1 MNDLPIR
8 PAHREINT
16 AHREIN
22 TVVFDLGQVVLG
34 WDPLAA
40 FTDVLSRAEAADWMA
55 RIGFADWNRQQDAGR
70 TWATAEEKLIKR
82 HPADAKVIRAYR
94 AHFDRT
100 LTGYIPG
107 TGVVVAELEQAGV
120 ALVALTNW
128 SAETFPQARDRFGLL
143 DRFRGIVV
151 SGEEGMVK
159 PDPALFSLLCERYL
173 LDPARILFVDDSSAN
188 CAGAESLGMQTHHFG
203 GAAGL
208 RARLVELGLLPAA
221 RPEIGPVWHL
231 AERTAWTE
239 AERTGEYPW
248 SSRSL
253 SYERQGFVHLCFEE
267 QIAEVRRR
275 HHNDLADADLVRVEL
290 HPDRAGLPV
299 VVEEVAGVGS
309 FPHLFAPLAPADAVS
324 VRPIG

>member
-1 MNDLPIR
+1 MSDVAIH
-8 PAHREINT
+8 PAQGGGIS
-16 AHREIN
+16 

-40 FTDVLSRAEAADWMA
+40 FTDVLPRAEVADWMA
-55 RIGFADWNRQQDAGR
+55 RVGFVDWNRQQDAGR
-70 TWATAEEKLIKR
+70 TWATAEDELITR
-82 HPADAKVIRAYR
+82 FPAEAAAIRAYR
-94 AHFDRT
+94 ANFDRT
-100 LTGYIPG
+100 LTGYVPG
-107 TGVVVAELEQAGV
+107 TGAVVAELEQAGV
-120 ALVALTNW
+120 APLALTNW
-128 SAETFPQARDRFGLL
+128 SAETFPMARDRFGLL

-188 CAGAESLGMQTHHFG
+188 CAGGESVGMHAHHFG

-208 RARLVELGLLPAA
+208 RSRLVELGVLPTV
-221 RPEIGPVWHL
+221 RPAVGPVWHL

-267 QIAEVRRR
+267 QVADVRHR
-275 HHNDLADADLVRVEL
+275 HHRDLADSDLVLVEL
-290 HPDRAGLPV
+290 NPDRDDLPV
-299 VVEEVAGVGS
+299 VVEPVPGVGDH
-309 FPHLFAPLAPADAVS
+309 PHLFAQLSPRMAVS
-324 VRPIG
+324 VRGLA